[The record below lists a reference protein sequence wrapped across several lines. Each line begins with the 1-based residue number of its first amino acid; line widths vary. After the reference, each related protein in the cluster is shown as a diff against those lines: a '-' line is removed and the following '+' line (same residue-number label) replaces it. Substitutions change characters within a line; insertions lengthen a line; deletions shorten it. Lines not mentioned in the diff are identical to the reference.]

1 MPVPRPSHVAVR
13 LLPSWMICSTNQGR
27 AYFEF
32 QMLAGKSQAGI
43 WALGNI
49 QEENGFVLS
58 LCLSPSH
65 PWWGASVGPLCPV
78 ALQWALPSWHSPRK
92 PSTYLS
98 TFWGVGMP
106 GATPLHGW
114 GCANGTGRGGMG
126 GSVLGAQGHGWQR
139 GWDPLQQH
147 HDSSERCLWGWGA
160 AGSGGDRWTGC

>member
-1 MPVPRPSHVAVR
+1 MPVPRPSHVAAR

-58 LCLSPSH
+58 LRRSPS
-65 PWWGASVGPLCPV
+65 PPAWGASVGLLCPM
-78 ALQWALPSWHSPRK
+78 ALEWVLPPWHSPRK

-98 TFWGVGMP
+98 TFWGAGMP
-106 GATPLHGW
+106 GSALRLDW
-114 GCANGTGRGGMG
+114 GCANGT
-126 GSVLGAQGHGWQR
+126 
-139 GWDPLQQH
+139 
-147 HDSSERCLWGWGA
+147 
-160 AGSGGDRWTGC
+160 